1 MGFFRLR
8 CNQLLLL
15 MTVML
20 MAVSS
25 HAYAEESGKLEM
37 NIGSDVIS
45 CTAQIPLK
53 NDFFSMPMKD
63 GIAMSTSWHIQM
75 GKVRK
80 YWLNENIAD
89 ITVSHR
95 VTPDL
100 LTHSWLLT
108 DSSSGISRRVY
119 QMDDAIHFL
128 IRLEDFSVLDRSL
141 LAVNIP
147 YEATVSVNVHAGVI
161 KDVWWAK
168 LWNPSAITMQQDFSL
183 P

>member
-1 MGFFRLR
+1 
-8 CNQLLLL
+8 
-15 MTVML
+15 ML
-20 MAVSS
+20 AVCSY
-25 HAYAEESGKLEM
+25 AYADEAGVLEM
-37 NIGSDVIS
+37 RIGSEVIS
-45 CTAQIPLK
+45 CTAQISVK
-53 NDFFSMPMKD
+53 QASFSMPMKD
-63 GIAMSTSWHIQM
+63 GIAMSTSWHIQL
-75 GKVRK
+75 GRVRQ

-89 ITVSHR
+89 ITVSHH

-119 QMDDAIHFL
+119 QMDDAVRFL

-141 LAVNIP
+141 LAKNTP
-147 YEATVSVNVHAGVI
+147 YHATVRVNVHAGII